1 MKKQILLLAAGAALA
16 AAPACT
22 SSNGSGA
29 RTPDEFR
36 VVTMAP
42 LTVPPNYKLRPP
54 QAGGALPPEL
64 DGSRAEVTAAFGSTI
79 GRNASAS
86 ERALVAAAGA
96 NAVDPVIRTQVDY
109 EETKPIRKS
118 ASIADRILFWRSDD
132 EETAEALATDNAT
145 GGEPVVIE
153 RSSEAPRIKLPGT

>member
-1 MKKQILLLAAGAALA
+1 MKKQIILLAAGAALA
-16 AAPACT
+16 ASTACT
-22 SSNGSGA
+22 SSGSGS

-54 QAGGALPPEL
+54 EAGGALPPEL
-64 DGSRAEVTAAFGSTI
+64 DGSPTEVTAAFGATI

-86 ERALVAAAGA
+86 EKALVAAAGA

-109 EETKPIRKS
+109 EETKTIRKS
-118 ASIADRILFWRSDD
+118 TSIADRILFWRADD
-132 EETAEALATDNAT
+132 EETAEGVATDNAT
-145 GGEPVVIE
+145 GGVPVVIE
-153 RSSEAPRIKLPGT
+153 QSSDAPRIKLPGT

>member
-1 MKKQILLLAAGAALA
+1 MKKQILLLAAGAAMA
-16 AAPACT
+16 ASTACT
-22 SSNGSGA
+22 SSGGGA

-64 DGSRAEVTAAFGSTI
+64 DGSRTEVTAAFGATI

-86 ERALVAAAGA
+86 EKALVAAAGA

-109 EETKPIRKS
+109 EETKTIRKS
-118 ASIADRILFWRSDD
+118 PSIADRILFWRSDD
-132 EETAEALATDNAT
+132 EATAEGIATDNAT

-153 RSSEAPRIKLPGT
+153 KNSEAPRIKLPGT